1 MKTPEQ
7 IKGAIRNISK
17 KFGTNP
23 NSLLQMYLFEGILE
37 KLSKSDYKD
46 KFIIKG
52 GLLVSSL
59 IGVDMR
65 TTMDMDTTIKGIPV
79 NEKTITAIIN
89 EILAIPIDAEINY
102 ELKKLIPIRAKD
114 IYEDFS
120 ANIICTF
127 GKIRATLNIDI
138 TTGDAITPREM
149 KYSYPRIFD
158 EESIPIMSYTI
169 ETIIAEKF
177 ETISSRNIFTTRA
190 RDFYDLYMLFTV
202 YKDKLEKDVLR
213 GAILNTSEHRGS
225 VKTVKEYKNITEMLL
240 DNQDLEKL
248 WEKYIKTNIYARDV
262 KFKDTVLVYKEIG
275 DATKLGIQE

>member
-1 MKTPEQ
+1 MKTVEQ

-17 KFGTNP
+17 KSGTNP

-37 KLSKSDYKD
+37 KLSKSSYKD

-65 TTMDMDTTIKGIPV
+65 STMDMDTTIKGIPV
-79 NEKTITAIIN
+79 NEETITNIIN
-89 EILAIPIDAEINY
+89 EILEIPIDSEINY
-102 ELKKLIPIRAKD
+102 ELKKLTPIRAKD

-127 GKIRATLNIDI
+127 GKIKATLNIDI
-138 TTGDAITPREM
+138 TTGDVITPRET

-158 EESIPIMSYTI
+158 DDSISIMSYTI
-169 ETIIAEKF
+169 ETILAEKF

-190 RDFYDLYMLFTV
+190 RDFYDLYMLFTI
-202 YKDKLEKDVLR
+202 YKDKLDRDILR
-213 GAILNTSEHRGS
+213 DAILNTSEHRGS
-225 VKTVKEYKNITEMLL
+225 MKAVKEYQNITKMLL
-240 DNQDLEKL
+240 DNDDLEKL
-248 WEKYIKTNIYARDV
+248 WKKYIKTNIYAKDI
-262 KFKDTVLVYKEIG
+262 KFRDTVLVYKEIG
-275 DATKLGIQE
+275 NGIKL